1 MQSFDRYSEKQQPAG
16 YGLLAL
22 MLTLICAITFSQ
34 NTERT
39 GAMAGAAL
47 VASEQTDAA
56 TEAASK
62 KAEVKK
68 GAANAEGSTSG
79 EVSSSEIA
87 DGYMMP
93 EKMPIRPAEEIDTET
108 LWLARGIYSETK
120 KPREQ
125 ELVAW
130 VIRNRVETSYRGNQ
144 TYREAVLDPYQFS
157 AFNPGSSKRYHYT
170 RLDPHDDAKGWSRA
184 LAIAAEVRQADS
196 TLRPFPKTTRH
207 FFSERS
213 MAGGR
218 HPNWS
223 YGKDPVMPE
232 RPYEIKKDRFRFY
245 EGVN

>member
-1 MQSFDRYSEKQQPAG
+1 MQNFNRYSEKQQPAG

-39 GAMAGAAL
+39 SAMAGAAL
-47 VASEQTDAA
+47 VASEGTDAA
-56 TEAASK
+56 TETASEEAEAEEKAAAS
-62 KAEVKK
+62 AEIS
-68 GAANAEGSTSG
+68 A
-79 EVSSSEIA
+79 SEIA
-87 DGYMMP
+87 EGYMKP
-93 EKMPIRPAEEIDTET
+93 EKMPIRSAEEIDTET

-130 VIRNRVETSYRGNQ
+130 VIRNRVETNYRGNR

-157 AFNPGSSKRYHYT
+157 AFNPGSSKRYHYVS
-170 RLDPHDDAKGWSRA
+170 LDPHDDAKGWSRA

-196 TLRPFPKTTRH
+196 TLRPFPTSTRH

-218 HPNWS
+218 HPSWS
-223 YGKDPVMPE
+223 YGEQPVTPE
-232 RPYEIKKDRFRFY
+232 RPYEIEKDRFRFY
-245 EGVN
+245 KGVY

>member
-1 MQSFDRYSEKQQPAG
+1 MENFNRFSKKQQPAG

-39 GAMAGAAL
+39 SAMTGAAL
-47 VASEQTDAA
+47 APSERANAA
-56 TEAASK
+56 TETANEAEIKGNAAS
-62 KAEVKK
+62 AE
-68 GAANAEGSTSG
+68 ASGSE
-79 EVSSSEIA
+79 EVSASEIA
-87 DGYMMP
+87 EGYMKP
-93 EKMPIRPAEEIDTET
+93 EKMPIRSAEEIDTET

-130 VIRNRVETSYRGNQ
+130 VIRNRVETNYRGNR

-157 AFNPGSSKRYHYT
+157 AFNPGSSKRYHYMK
-170 RLDPHDDAKGWSRA
+170 LDPHDNARGWSRA

-196 TLRPFPKTTRH
+196 TLRPFPKSTRH

-218 HPNWS
+218 HPSWS
-223 YGKDPVMPE
+223 YGEQPVTPD
-232 RPYEIKKDRFRFY
+232 RPYEIEKDRFRFY
-245 EGVN
+245 KGVS